1 MNKTTLI
8 AILFISMA
16 AVVQMK
22 TLLVETAD
30 DTDGNAKFEHG
41 KVGEYWEESPEDSY
55 GSYSDETDWDTQIRG
70 RRRKSSR
77 KT

>member
-8 AILFISMA
+8 AIFFISMP
-16 AVVQMK
+16 AVVLMK

-41 KVGEYWEESPEDSY
+41 QVGGYLEESPEYY
-55 GSYSDETDWDTQIRG
+55 GSYSDETEWDTQIRG

>member
-8 AILFISMA
+8 GIFFICMLA
-16 AVVQMK
+16 MVQMK

-30 DTDGNAKFEHG
+30 DTEDKAKFEHG
-41 KVGEYWEESPEDSY
+41 KVGEYLEESPEYY